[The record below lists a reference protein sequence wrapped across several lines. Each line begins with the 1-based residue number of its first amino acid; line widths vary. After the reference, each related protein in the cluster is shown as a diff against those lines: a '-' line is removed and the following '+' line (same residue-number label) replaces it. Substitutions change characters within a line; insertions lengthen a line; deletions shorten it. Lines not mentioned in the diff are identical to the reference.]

1 MVKIKSKI
9 FFKGNNWNNFIIC
22 KLQLNKVQLLLV
34 VEITQ
39 LMIFAINLSQAK
51 DVSLQVQCSTGK
63 VTWQLYLRMMILKK
77 LQNVLQNLVKQ
88 HEFVLIKLEYLFS
101 NLQFSV
107 TRVVQ
112 LLKKMN
118 AQSAQFRLQVFK
130 LHFYYIIM
138 NTLKKQPNNGRW
150 KCS

>member
-101 NLQFSV
+101 NLQYLEKRIAQS
-107 TRVVQ
+107 
-112 LLKKMN
+112 LKKMN
-118 AQSAQFRLQVFK
+118 AQSVQLRLQVFK
-130 LHFYYIIM
+130 LHFYYIIT
-138 NTLKKQPNNGRW
+138 NIL
-150 KCS
+150 

>member
-1 MVKIKSKI
+1 MEKIKSKI

-101 NLQFSV
+101 NLQYLEKRIAQS
-107 TRVVQ
+107 
-112 LLKKMN
+112 LKKMN
-118 AQSAQFRLQVFK
+118 AQSVQLRLQVFK
-130 LHFYYIIM
+130 LHFYYIIT
-138 NTLKKQPNNGRW
+138 NIL
-150 KCS
+150 

>member
-1 MVKIKSKI
+1 MGKIKSKI

-63 VTWQLYLRMMILKK
+63 VAWQLYLRMMILKK

-101 NLQFSV
+101 NLQYLEKRIAQS
-107 TRVVQ
+107 
-112 LLKKMN
+112 LKKMN
-118 AQSAQFRLQVFK
+118 AQSVQLRLQVFK
-130 LHFYYIIM
+130 LHFYYIIT
-138 NTLKKQPNNGRW
+138 NIL
-150 KCS
+150 

>member
-1 MVKIKSKI
+1 MKCNKSKI

-101 NLQFSV
+101 NLQYLEKRIAQS
-107 TRVVQ
+107 
-112 LLKKMN
+112 LKKMN
-118 AQSAQFRLQVFK
+118 AQSVQLRLQVFK
-130 LHFYYIIM
+130 LHFYYIIT
-138 NTLKKQPNNGRW
+138 NIL
-150 KCS
+150 

>member
-1 MVKIKSKI
+1 MGKIKSKI

-101 NLQFSV
+101 NLQYLEKRIAQS
-107 TRVVQ
+107 
-112 LLKKMN
+112 LKKMN
-118 AQSAQFRLQVFK
+118 AQSVRLRLQVFK
-130 LHFYYIIM
+130 LHFYYIIT
-138 NTLKKQPNNGRW
+138 NIL
-150 KCS
+150 

>member
-39 LMIFAINLSQAK
+39 LMIFAISLSQAK

-101 NLQFSV
+101 NLQYLEKRIAQS
-107 TRVVQ
+107 
-112 LLKKMN
+112 LKKMN
-118 AQSAQFRLQVFK
+118 AQSVQLRLQVFK
-130 LHFYYIIM
+130 LHFYYIIT
-138 NTLKKQPNNGRW
+138 NIL
-150 KCS
+150 

>member
-63 VTWQLYLRMMILKK
+63 VT
-77 LQNVLQNLVKQ
+77 
-88 HEFVLIKLEYLFS
+88 
-101 NLQFSV
+101 
-107 TRVVQ
+107 
-112 LLKKMN
+112 
-118 AQSAQFRLQVFK
+118 
-130 LHFYYIIM
+130 
-138 NTLKKQPNNGRW
+138 
-150 KCS
+150 